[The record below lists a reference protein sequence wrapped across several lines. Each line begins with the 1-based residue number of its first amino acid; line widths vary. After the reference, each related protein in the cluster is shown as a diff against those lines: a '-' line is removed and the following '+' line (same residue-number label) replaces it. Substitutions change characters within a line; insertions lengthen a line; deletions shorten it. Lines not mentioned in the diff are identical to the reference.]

1 MGYGKVAPA
10 PDMSIASAGPIA
22 AAAMKAPAVRVRKSF
37 KALSSVRDEKL
48 KPTWGWVHGWWASVL
63 VVGCWCMV
71 NNTPGITAPTH
82 RVIGRFRGCPHPYAS
97 HVIVL

>member
-1 MGYGKVAPA
+1 IGYGKVAPA

-22 AAAMKAPAVRVRKSF
+22 AAAMKALAVRVRKSF
-37 KALSSVRDEKL
+37 KALSCLFETKSLSRRGFDPRL
-48 KPTWGWVHGWWASVL
+48 GLRPSCWLL
-63 VVGCWCMV
+63 VYGY
-71 NNTPGITAPTH
+71 NTPGIPTR

>member
-22 AAAMKAPAVRVRKSF
+22 AAAMTAEAARVRKSF
-37 KALSSVRDEKL
+37 KALSCQFETKSLSRRGLGPRLVRL
-48 KPTWGWVHGWWASVL
+48 RPSCC
-63 VVGCWCMV
+63 CWCTV
-71 NNTPGITAPTH
+71 NNTPGATDPTR
-82 RVIGRFRGCPHPYAS
+82 RVDGRFRGCPHPYAS